1 MDTTNNDIWNIID
14 TYKANNTS
22 SNSTAIKNTSK
33 SISQYYFIVIQSI
46 IGAAV
51 SAILVLS
58 MCNLSTSQGVWITM
72 NQFQLI
78 LLLLLTNSHIPQS
91 IVDYLSGLKTTT
103 WSLNFVPF
111 KDISGIKTINDW
123 LDFGLENN
131 DLKHFGLLSGST
143 FVNNFSLVWVV
154 ALIAVVHLWFSLCHN
169 KLKRKT
175 SDQQKWRSLLSKVY
189 QTFAF
194 TIYLRLVLE
203 SNQFLL
209 LSSFSELK
217 TWHTTGAAR
226 IVSLWTAFVAAG
238 VCMSLIAVSFVHWL
252 FHRQLENTDH
262 YMPLKEL
269 FGGLKDRS
277 KPRLYSTVLLTR
289 RCFLVAFLVAASSLT
304 STAIVVPM
312 LVVQTV
318 YVSLMAALRPY
329 KSAKDNLLEVVNE
342 VYYFAMIAMLVHY
355 NADSKWSKASETAY
369 LWLII
374 ANSLT
379 IIFIM
384 ISNKYKMTLYFNIL

>member
-1 MDTTNNDIWNIID
+1 MDTKTNNDIWNKIE
-14 TYKANNTS
+14 TSSTNNTS
-22 SNSTAIKNTSK
+22 ANSTISTTIESSTSQK
-33 SISQYYFIVIQSI
+33 ASVVTQSI
-46 IGAAV
+46 VGAATGATV
-51 SAILVLS
+51 VFS
-58 MCNLSTSQGVWITM
+58 MCNLSTPQGVWITM

-78 LLLLLTNSHIPQS
+78 LLLLLTNSQIPQS
-91 IVDYLSGLKTTT
+91 VVDYLSGLKATT

-111 KDISGIKTINDW
+111 KDIPGVKTITDW
-123 LDFGLENN
+123 LDFGLENS

-143 FVNNFSLVWVV
+143 FVNNFSLIWVV
-154 ALIAVVHLWFSLCHN
+154 ALIAAVHLWFNLCHS

-175 SDQQKWRSLLSKVY
+175 SDRPKWRSLLSKVY

-217 TWHTTGAAR
+217 TWHITGTVR
-226 IVSLWTAFVAAG
+226 IVSLWTAFAAAS
-238 VCMSLIAVSFVHWL
+238 VCVSLIAVSFVHWL

-277 KPRLYSTVLLTR
+277 KPRLYSIVLLTR
-289 RCFLVAFLVAASSLT
+289 RCFLVAFLVAGSSLT

-318 YVSLMAALRPY
+318 YVSLMTALRPY

-342 VYYFAMIAMLVHY
+342 VYYFVMIAMLVHY
-355 NADSKWSKASETAY
+355 NSDSKWSKAADTAY
-369 LWLII
+369 LWLIFS
-374 ANSLT
+374 NSLT

-384 ISNKYKMTLYFNIL
+384 ISNKYNMTFIF

>member
-1 MDTTNNDIWNIID
+1 MQMKNNEESSVSQ
-14 TYKANNTS
+14 TS
-22 SNSTAIKNTSK
+22 SVVT
-33 SISQYYFIVIQSI
+33 QSVV
-46 IGAAV
+46 GAAAGATV
-51 SAILVLS
+51 VFS
-58 MCNLSTSQGVWITM
+58 MCNLSTPQGVWITM

-78 LLLLLTNSHIPQS
+78 LLLLLTNSHIPQT
-91 IVDYLSGLKTTT
+91 IVDYLSGLKATT

-111 KDISGIKTINDW
+111 KDIPGVKTAIDW

-131 DLKHFGLLSGST
+131 DLKHFGLLSGCT

-154 ALIAVVHLWFSLCHN
+154 ALIAAVHLWFSLCHS

-175 SDQQKWRSLLSKVY
+175 SDRPKWRYLLSKVY

-203 SNQFLL
+203 SNQFML
-209 LSSFSELK
+209 LSSLSELK
-217 TWHTTGAAR
+217 TWHTTGTAR
-226 IVSLWTAFVAAG
+226 IVSLWTAFAAAG
-238 VCMSLIAVSFVHWL
+238 ICVSLVAVSFVHW
-252 FHRQLENTDH
+252 FSHRQLENTDH

-312 LVVQTV
+312 LVVQTI
-318 YVSLMAALRPY
+318 YVSMMTALRPY
-329 KSAKDNLLEVVNE
+329 KSAKDNLLEVINE
-342 VYYFAMIAMLVHY
+342 VYYFVMIAMLVHY
-355 NADSKWSKASETAY
+355 NADSKWNKAAETAY

-374 ANSLT
+374 SNSLT
-379 IIFIM
+379 IISIMFGIFSLFI
-384 ISNKYKMTLYFNIL
+384 ISNFSNTLI